1 METKKYDYQGI
12 VMAMNAYLKD
22 ADESIT
28 VSSIIKFFN
37 NAKEIFVK
45 EDTPLNY
52 TNYKKL
58 IQDSTT
64 DYHPDYCSTIIENHD
79 DNRIKFSQ
87 TSTNTRCSLADDE
100 SIL

>member
-22 ADESIT
+22 IDESIT
-28 VSSIIKFFN
+28 VSSIVKFFN
-37 NAKEIFVK
+37 NAKEVFVK

-52 TNYKKL
+52 VNSAKL
-58 IQDSTT
+58 TQVSNT
-64 DYHPDYCSTIIENHD
+64 DYHPDTIANIE
-79 DNRIKFSQ
+79 DNRIRVSQ

-100 SIL
+100 SML